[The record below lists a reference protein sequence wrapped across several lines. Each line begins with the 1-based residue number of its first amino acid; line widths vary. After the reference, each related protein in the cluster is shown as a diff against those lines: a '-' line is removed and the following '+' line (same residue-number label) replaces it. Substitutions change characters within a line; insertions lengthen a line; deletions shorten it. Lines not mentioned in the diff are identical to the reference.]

1 MSNVSSQRAHE
12 HTLSAAVCSPS
23 ICAGVIRYLGWWLIS
38 VGSVTHICAHPK
50 VPAAPRTPRVSS
62 SPVFGSLVRESGVV
76 SFSRSGCLILEPTP
90 VSSICGGTY
99 QLGGIYRIPSGV
111 TPFEYA
117 AIRLPPS
124 SGEITLKDW
133 RSFVSHKDVASSTIG
148 DVVLVVSY

>member
-1 MSNVSSQRAHE
+1 M
-12 HTLSAAVCSPS
+12 
-23 ICAGVIRYLGWWLIS
+23 IS

-62 SPVFGSLVRESGVV
+62 SPVFGSLVWENGVV

-99 QLGGIYRIPSGV
+99 QLGGIYGIPSGV